1 MESQALILVSPS
13 PPFSPS
19 PLRRERLGVSSCGK
33 QASGSWFLVLVS
45 LSLSPLL
52 PLPPSQGEAG
62 GESFLLLH
70 LHLHCHI
77 LYLYIPN
84 IAGSE
89 ITAYLNGGGQCLRPY
104 I

>member
-45 LSLSPLL
+45 LS
-52 PLPPSQGEAG
+52 PLPPLSPSQGGAG
-62 GESFLLLH
+62 GESFLLFY